1 MIKPAPC
8 FTRASMI
15 DCYHVAIS
23 HASDSLQVVRVF
35 HEVIT
40 FTTCEAHLGG
50 VHGGMRLCG
59 VGREPRVVLLE
70 SVRSTYRTVLV
81 SRAARAEASL
91 RRAERPRAMCGHGLG
106 HNPVFES

>member
-8 FTRASMI
+8 LKRASMI

-23 HASDSLQVVRVF
+23 HASGSLHIGRVF

-40 FTTCEAHLGG
+40 FTTREAHLGG

-59 VGREPRVVLLE
+59 VRREPRVVLLE
-70 SVRSTYRTVLV
+70 SVRSIYRTVLV
-81 SRAARAEASL
+81 SRAVLAEASL
-91 RRAERPRAMCGHGLG
+91 RRAERPRAMW
-106 HNPVFES
+106 S